1 MMKDLSADNVFYKRR
16 VEELGQKLQEQNELI
31 ISQKQ
36 QVQLAG
42 VGGGGRSGRCGGR
55 GWGSARRARGQPDHP
70 KNTGLGHGI

>member
-42 VGGGGRSGRCGGR
+42 VGGGEVGEMGGR

-70 KNTGLGHGI
+70 KNTGLGPGI